1 MKNYHPQAAS
11 ARQSRRLVLLV
22 SGVSGILGFTGCTTR
37 STAPLASLESGT
49 KVVLTEGQY
58 EYVKVTGSNI
68 PVLASKEALARTV
81 PQTASPV
88 VTMSPDAFKRMAERA
103 ASSSR

>member
-1 MKNYHPQAAS
+1 MKTYNPQDAFA
-11 ARQSRRLVLLV
+11 QKCRRIVLLV
-22 SGVSGILGFTGCTTR
+22 FGVGGILGFTGCTTK
-37 STAPLASLESGT
+37 STVPLASMESGT
-49 KVVLTEGQY
+49 KVILTEGQY

-68 PVLASKEALARTV
+68 PVLASKEAVARTV